1 MRVFRSDCFEF
12 PLPRGH
18 TFPLEKYSLL
28 RRRVVESGLI
38 APDNLIVSPAAS
50 GEELERVHHPQYVR
64 RVKDGRL
71 APDEIRRI
79 GLPWSTELVE
89 RSRRSCGGT
98 IAACRAAL
106 ADGCSVNLAGGT
118 HHASAG
124 WGAGYCVWNDCAV
137 AARAVQA
144 EGLARS
150 IVIIDCDVH
159 QGDGTAAIFACDR
172 TVTTVSIHAA
182 KNYPIQKEKSDLDIA
197 LQDRAGDAVYLGAL
211 EEGLR
216 RVLSMTSADLAVYL
230 AGADPYF
237 DDRLGR
243 LSLTKTGLRRRDRL
257 VLRYCRDAGIPIAI
271 TMAGGYARQLQ
282 DTVDIHFQTVSSACE
297 SH

>member
-1 MRVFRSDCFEF
+1 M
-12 PLPRGH
+12 
-18 TFPLEKYSLL
+18 
-28 RRRVVESGLI
+28 
-38 APDNLIVSPAAS
+38 
-50 GEELERVHHPQYVR
+50 
-64 RVKDGRL
+64 
-71 APDEIRRI
+71 
-79 GLPWSTELVE
+79 
-89 RSRRSCGGT
+89 
-98 IAACRAAL
+98 
-106 ADGCSVNLAGGT
+106 
-118 HHASAG
+118 
-124 WGAGYCVWNDCAV
+124 
-137 AARAVQA
+137 QA

-172 TVTTVSIHAA
+172 TVTTFSIHAA
-182 KNYPIQKEKSDLDIA
+182 KNYPIHKEKSDLDIA
-197 LQDRAGDAVYLGAL
+197 LQDLAGDAVYLGAL

-216 RVLSMTSADLAVYL
+216 RVLSMTRFDLAVYL

-243 LSLTKTGLRRRDRL
+243 LSLTKTGLRRRDGL

-282 DTVDIHFQTVSSACE
+282 DTVDIHFQTVSSVCV